1 VGESLQLFSI
11 TIAGVP
17 EHGRPQPHIEGMQ
30 KARITVVR
38 RPPSYEVWV
47 EQGGRRHLF
56 AIAGSFEDAQAEAAE
71 AKKEYGSDRRPANA
85 R

>member
-1 VGESLQLFSI
+1 MGGLS
-11 TIAGVP
+11 
-17 EHGRPQPHIEGMQ
+17 HISRGMQ

-38 RPPSYEVWV
+38 CPPSYEVWV

-71 AKKEYGSDRRPANA
+71 EERIRI
-85 R
+85 